1 MENKEINKL
10 EEIVLN
16 IEEIVLDIKHF
27 INYNS
32 SCMEEEFNELKD
44 IRNRIKRIVYR
55 LKNKNTYKTIKVEIP
70 IGFMNCGISVCNH
83 FIADTNDG
91 GNWDTL
97 KFPLPEP
104 QYRWNIKSYKEDIN
118 NPKKLI
124 VVLID
129 KY

>member
-10 EEIVLN
+10 EK
-16 IEEIVLDIKHF
+16 IVLDIKHF

-32 SCMEEEFNELKD
+32 SCMEEEEFNELID
-44 IRNRIKRIVYR
+44 IRNRIKLLVSK
-55 LKNKNTYKTIKVEIP
+55 LKNKNTYKTIEVEIP
-70 IGFMNCGISVCNH
+70 IRFMNCGISVCNH
-83 FIADTNDG
+83 FIANTNDG

-104 QYRWNIKSYKEDIN
+104 QYRWNIKCYKVDIN
-118 NPKKLI
+118 NSNKLI

-129 KY
+129 KN

>member
-10 EEIVLN
+10 EK
-16 IEEIVLDIKHF
+16 IVLDIKHF

-32 SCMEEEFNELKD
+32 SCMEEEEFNELKD
-44 IRNRIKRIVYR
+44 IRNRIKLLVSK
-55 LKNKNTYKTIKVEIP
+55 LKNKNTYKTIEVEIP
-70 IGFMNCGISVCNH
+70 IEFMNCGISVCNH

-91 GNWDTL
+91 SNWNTL

-104 QYRWNIKSYKEDIN
+104 QYKWNIKSYKVDIN
-118 NPKKLI
+118 NSNKLI

>member
-10 EEIVLN
+10 EEIVLA
-16 IEEIVLDIKHF
+16 IKHF

-32 SCMEEEFNELKD
+32 SCMEEEEFNELKD
-44 IRNRIKRIVYR
+44 IRNRIKLLVSK
-55 LKNKNTYKTIKVEIP
+55 LKNKNTYKTIEVEIP

-91 GNWDTL
+91 SNWNTL

-104 QYRWNIKSYKEDIN
+104 QYKWNIKSYKEDIN
-118 NPKKLI
+118 NSNKLI

>member
-10 EEIVLN
+10 EK
-16 IEEIVLDIKHF
+16 IVLDIKHF

-32 SCMEEEFNELKD
+32 SCMEEEEFNELID
-44 IRNRIKRIVYR
+44 IRNRIKLLVTK
-55 LKNKNTYKTIKVEIP
+55 LKNKNTYKTIEVEIP
-70 IGFMNCGISVCNH
+70 IRFMNCGISVCNH

-104 QYRWNIKSYKEDIN
+104 QYRWNIKSYKVDIN
-118 NPKKLI
+118 NSNKLI

-129 KY
+129 KN

>member
-10 EEIVLN
+10 EK
-16 IEEIVLDIKHF
+16 IVLDIKHF

-32 SCMEEEFNELKD
+32 SCMEEEEFNELKD
-44 IRNRIKRIVYR
+44 IRNRIKLLVSK
-55 LKNKNTYKTIKVEIP
+55 LKNKNTYKTIEVEIP
-70 IGFMNCGISVCNH
+70 IRFMNCGISVCNH
-83 FIADTNDG
+83 FIANTNDG

-104 QYRWNIKSYKEDIN
+104 QYRWNIKCYKVDIN
-118 NPKKLI
+118 NSNKLI

-129 KY
+129 KN

>member
-10 EEIVLN
+10 DGI
-16 IEEIVLDIKHF
+16 ILDIKYF
-27 INYNS
+27 MNS
-32 SCMEEEFNELKD
+32 NTSFLEEEEFDELKD
-44 IRNRIKRIVYR
+44 IRNRIKRIVYKLR
-55 LKNKNTYKTIKVEIP
+55 NRKTYKTIEVEIP

-91 GNWDTL
+91 SNWDTL

-104 QYRWNIKSYKEDIN
+104 QYKWNIKSYKEDIN
-118 NPKKLI
+118 SKLI

-129 KY
+129 K

>member
-10 EEIVLN
+10 EK
-16 IEEIVLDIKHF
+16 IVLDIKHF

-32 SCMEEEFNELKD
+32 SCMEEEEFNELID
-44 IRNRIKRIVYR
+44 IRNRIKLLVSK
-55 LKNKNTYKTIKVEIP
+55 LKKKNTYKTIEVEIP

-83 FIADTNDG
+83 FIAYTNDG

-129 KY
+129 KN